1 MSTRQAIDAPQPVLL
16 IVDADA
22 AARPLMEHA
31 LRRRYGDRYRVL
43 AASSEDEALQTIE
56 RLNTAGES
64 LALLVVAQR
73 LPRMT
78 GVELLQQASARH
90 AQAKR
95 VLVTAFD
102 EMAAAIDAIKT
113 IRIDHY
119 LVKPWQPPEQ
129 HLYPV
134 IDDLLADWEAAVRP
148 PTGTCVVVGY
158 RFSPQS
164 HQTRDFLVRNCVPF
178 RWLDLER
185 DEEARRLL
193 FEAKVSSTS
202 LPLVRFPDGTQLV
215 QPTNAELA
223 EKLGLRV
230 HPQSTFYDLVIV
242 GAGPAGL
249 AAAVYG
255 ASEGLRTVV
264 VERHAPGGQAGLSS
278 MIENYLGFPAGL
290 TGADLARR
298 AVAQA
303 RKFDVEIV
311 TPQAVDGVRAEGPMR
326 IVTLRDGT
334 QLRCHVA
341 LLAPGVEWRRLEV
354 PGADRLTG
362 AGVYYGGTL
371 AEAFFCR
378 DEDIYIVGGGNSAG
392 QAALYFARYAR
403 TVTLLVREPSLKET
417 MSQYLIDQVEATKNV
432 KVRLRTT
439 VVEVHGTDRLEA
451 VTVLDASTGQQETL
465 ATTALFVF
473 IGGRPN
479 TQAFAGVVER
489 DGGGFILTGPDLTRA
504 TGDGHRPRGWPLDRE
519 PFWLE
524 TSVPGIFAAGDARH
538 ASVKRVATSVGE
550 GAAAVQFIHQYLRR

>member
-1 MSTRQAIDAPQPVLL
+1 MADPVLL
-16 IVDADA
+16 VVDTDEAT
-22 AARPLMEHA
+22 RQLMERD

-43 AASSEDEALQTIE
+43 AVASEGDGLEALD
-56 RLNTAGES
+56 RLTAAGES
-64 LALLVVAQR
+64 VALLVVARR
-73 LPRMT
+73 LAGVT
-78 GVELLQQASARH
+78 GVELLRQASAR
-90 AQAKR
+90 APQAKR
-95 VLVTAFD
+95 VLVTTFD
-102 EMAAAIDAIKT
+102 EVDAAIDAIKS

-119 LVKPWQPPEQ
+119 LVAPWQPPEQ

-134 IDDLLADWEAAVRP
+134 LDDLLADWEAAVRP
-148 PTGTCVVVGY
+148 PFGVCVVVGY

-164 HQTRDFLVRNCVPF
+164 YQTRDFLVRNCVPF

-193 FEAKVSSTS
+193 FEADVPASR

-223 EKLGLRV
+223 EKLGLRI
-230 HPQSTFYDLVIV
+230 HPRSSLYDLVIV

-249 AAAVYG
+249 AAAVYA
-255 ASEGLRTVV
+255 ASEGLRTVM
-264 VERHAPGGQAGLSS
+264 VERHAPGGQAALSS

-303 RKFDVEIV
+303 RKFEVEIV
-311 TPQAVDGVRAEGPMR
+311 TPQTVNGLRAEGSMR
-326 IVTLRDGT
+326 VVTLADGT

-341 LLAPGVEWRRLEV
+341 LLAPGVEWRRLDV

-378 DEDIYIVGGGNSAG
+378 DEDVYIVGGGNSAG
-392 QAALYFARYAR
+392 QAALHFARYAR
-403 TVTLLVREPSLKET
+403 SVTMLVREPSLKES
-417 MSQYLIDQVEATKNV
+417 MSQYLIEQIEATKNV
-432 KVRLRTT
+432 IVRLRTT
-439 VVEVHGTDRLEA
+439 VVELHGTERLETI
-451 VTVLDASTGQQETL
+451 TVVDAGTGQRETL
-465 ATTALFVF
+465 AASALFVF

-479 TQAFAGVVER
+479 TQSFAGVVER
-489 DGGGFILTGPDLTRA
+489 DGDGFILTGPDLTRA
-504 TGDGHRPRGWPLDRE
+504 AGDGHRPRSWPLDRD

-524 TSVPGIFAAGDARH
+524 TSAPGIFAAGDARH
-538 ASVKRVATSVGE
+538 ASVKRVATGVGE
-550 GAAAVQFIHQYLRR
+550 GAAAVQFIHQYLRST

>member
-1 MSTRQAIDAPQPVLL
+1 VL
-16 IVDADA
+16 
-22 AARPLMEHA
+22 
-31 LRRRYGDRYRVL
+31 
-43 AASSEDEALQTIE
+43 
-56 RLNTAGES
+56 
-64 LALLVVAQR
+64 
-73 LPRMT
+73 
-78 GVELLQQASARH
+78 
-90 AQAKR
+90 
-95 VLVTAFD
+95 
-102 EMAAAIDAIKT
+102 
-113 IRIDHY
+113 
-119 LVKPWQPPEQ
+119 
-129 HLYPV
+129 
-134 IDDLLADWEAAVRP
+134 DDLLADWEAAVRSP
-148 PTGTCVVVGY
+148 FAGVSVVGY

-193 FEAKVSSTS
+193 FDADVSASR

-223 EKLGLRV
+223 EKLGLRI
-230 HPQSTFYDLVIV
+230 HPQSSLYDLVIV

-303 RKFDVEIV
+303 KKFEVEIV
-311 TPQAVDGVRAEGPMR
+311 TPQLVNGVRAEGPMR
-326 IVTLRDGT
+326 VVTLHDGT
-334 QLRCHVA
+334 QLRCHVV

-403 TVTLLVREPSLKET
+403 SVTMLVREPSLRET
-417 MSQYLIDQVEATKNV
+417 MSQYLIDQIEATKNV
-432 KVRLRTT
+432 NVRLRTT
-439 VVEVHGTDRLEA
+439 VVEVHGRERLDA
-451 VTVLDASTGQQETL
+451 VTVLDASTGQKETL
-465 ATTALFVF
+465 STSALFVF

-479 TQAFAGVVER
+479 TQFLAGVVER
-489 DGGGFILTGPDLTRA
+489 DGDGFILTGPDLTRA
-504 TGDGHRPRGWPLDRE
+504 SGDGHRPRGWPLDRD

-538 ASVKRVATSVGE
+538 ASVKRVATGVGE
-550 GAAAVQFIHQYLRR
+550 GAAAVQFIHQYLRSTSALTAR